1 MLDSPNRRA
10 PCSRCT
16 DLEQKLHIKNQ
27 CLRDAERYNEELM
40 QFREKA
46 DELNANLQERNEKQA
61 RQLAK
66 IADYESLQKDNIRL
80 CQENRRLQEDT
91 AKLTKLM
98 TENEVLR

>member
-16 DLEQKLHIKNQ
+16 ELEQKLYIKNN
-27 CLRDAERYNEELM
+27 CLRDAERYNEELL
-40 QFREKA
+40 QGREKA
-46 DELNANLQERNEKQA
+46 DKSYANLQERIEKQT

-66 IADYESLQKDNIRL
+66 ISDYESLQKDNTRL
-80 CQENRRLQEDT
+80 CQENSRLQEDT